1 MQSSVEHPADAPL
14 SLRERNRRET
24 WAALYEAAASLA
36 EQRGPGAVTVDDIA
50 ARAGVSK
57 RTFFNYFGTKEDAM
71 LGFREPRLTDAA
83 VEAFRAGAGSAPI
96 VDRAVALIVGAIHES
111 TDLPNT
117 GGRRMALV
125 RQHPELRGRLDA
137 LAGMLE
143 SLVAPLIAAELDTA
157 HVPLDATVE
166 RDPDQR
172 RAAAIFMLAST
183 VVRFAYKT
191 DLARVAE
198 GDEHDERAALG
209 AALDLFRDLL
219 QRDS

>member
-1 MQSSVEHPADAPL
+1 MQTFTPHSLDAPE

-24 WAALYEAAASLA
+24 WSALYEAAASLA
-36 EQRGPGAVTVDDIA
+36 EQRGPSAVTIDDIA

-57 RTFFNYFGTKEDAM
+57 RTFFNYFGGKEDAM
-71 LGFREPRLTDAA
+71 LGFREPTLADESVA
-83 VEAFRAGAGSAPI
+83 AFREGGAPLI
-96 VDRAVALIVGAIHES
+96 DRSVALISAAIRAS

-143 SLVAPLIAAELDTA
+143 SLVAPLIADEFGAR
-157 HVPLDATVE
+157 HVPLDAPAE
-166 RDPDQR
+166 RDDAQR
-172 RAAAIFMLAST
+172 RAAAAFMLATT

-191 DLARVAE
+191 DLAHVAE
-198 GDEHDERAALG
+198 GDERPALA

-219 QRDS
+219 QEDS